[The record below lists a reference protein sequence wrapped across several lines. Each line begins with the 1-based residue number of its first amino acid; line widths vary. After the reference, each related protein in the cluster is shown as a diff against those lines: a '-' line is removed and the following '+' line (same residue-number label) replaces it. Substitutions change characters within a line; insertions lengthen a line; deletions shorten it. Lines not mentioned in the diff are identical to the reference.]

1 MLALLLTTPGCSPPD
16 GGEGSGAGEEA
27 AAGTAGS
34 PQSDGGAT
42 AGAEGTS
49 GNSGGAESSGTAEEV
64 GGSGGDPSGE
74 SGEDGPIPPEL
85 CRFAPGTD
93 FTLPDGFGNDA
104 LDDLADD
111 SGALCFEGEHSFT
124 VLDMNGDELPDLVV
138 ADDCDHE
145 GVGTDRWNVY
155 LHETTGFAPSPIDW
169 SLPDGFG
176 RDQLDDLNDDGGGT
190 CLEGELSFVTR
201 DINGDLQPDLV
212 VTDHCDLAGVGTEHW
227 EVFLSDGT
235 GFAGTA
241 IDWALPGGFATD
253 QLDDAATDESGLCTE
268 GELSTVLLD
277 MDGDLLP
284 DLVVADRCDL
294 AGVGTDHWEVY
305 LNGGT
310 RFAATPTLW
319 DLPGGFAADQLDDIA
334 DDDSGL
340 CTHSELSFV
349 ARDMDGDLRPDLVV
363 TDRCDHAGVGT
374 DHWEV
379 FLSDGT
385 GFEARPQLWTLPADR
400 SSDAFDDASNDDSAG
415 CFYGEHSFTL
425 LDVDGDLLPDMVV
438 TDDCDLAHTGT
449 THWSL
454 FRNNGSG
461 FDPAGSFTLPTDSAD
476 DAFDDIAAD
485 EGNAC
490 LRSEHAYR
498 AVDMNADRVPELV
511 VADDCDF
518 EGVGTTHWRV
528 FEGRCDSAGR

>member
-1 MLALLLTTPGCSPPD
+1 MLALFLTTPGCSPPD

-27 AAGTAGS
+27 ATGTASS
-34 PQSDGGAT
+34 PQSDSGAS
-42 AGAEGTS
+42 AGAEGTG
-49 GNSGGAESSGTAEEV
+49 GNTGAVDSSGAAEGV
-64 GGSGGDPSGE
+64 GPSGDPSGG
-74 SGEDGPIPPEL
+74 SGDDGPIPPEL
-85 CRFAPGTD
+85 CRFDAEVA

-104 LDDLADD
+104 LDDLSDD

-124 VLDMNGDELPDLVV
+124 TLDMNGDLLPDLVV

-155 LHETTGFAPSPIDW
+155 LHETTGFAASPIDW
-169 SLPDGFG
+169 SLPGGFG
-176 RDQLDDLNDDGGGT
+176 RDQLDDLSEDEGST
-190 CLEGELSFVTR
+190 CFEGELSFVTR
-201 DINGDLQPDLV
+201 DMDGDLQPDLV
-212 VTDHCDLAGVGTEHW
+212 VTDRCDLAGVGTEHW

-268 GELSTVLLD
+268 GELSTALLD
-277 MDGDLLP
+277 MDGDLMP
-284 DLVVADRCDL
+284 DLVISDRCDV

-305 LNGGT
+305 LNDGT
-310 RFAATPTLW
+310 GFAATPTLW
-319 DLPGGFAADQLDDIA
+319 GLPSDFATDQLDDIA
-334 DDDSGL
+334 GDEAGL
-340 CTHSELSFV
+340 CTRGELSFV

-363 TDRCDHAGVGT
+363 TDHCDLAGVGT
-374 DHWEV
+374 DHWQV
-379 FLSDGT
+379 FLNDGT
-385 GFEARPQLWTLPADR
+385 GFGAQPQLWALPRDM
-400 SSDAFDDASNDDSAG
+400 STDAFDDASDDSSAS
-415 CFYGEHSFTL
+415 CVYGEHSFTL
-425 LDVDGDLLPDMVV
+425 LDVDGDLLPDLLVA
-438 TDDCDLAHTGT
+438 DDCDLAHTGT

-461 FDPAGSFTLPTDSAD
+461 FDPPGSFTLPTDNSE

-490 LRSEHAYR
+490 FRGEHAYQ
-498 AVDMNADRVPELV
+498 AVDINGDRVPDLV

-518 EGVGTTHWRV
+518 DGVGTTHWRV
-528 FEGRCDSAGR
+528 FEGSCEV